1 MPLVYQIKLFPLF
14 PSLVFSVHTTA
25 AALLFREK
33 VQMKAIAIYNCT
45 ADDDEELSFK
55 EGDILTDVKK
65 SNEDGWYEGRL
76 EATNSRGLFPYNYV
90 KFITESATSKA
101 IPRSTLGASNNTA
114 AMDNQFSASVSPPN
128 STLSSTWSVISTRD
142 DDTIDHHH
150 HHHQSTPAPP
160 LSSSSATRPLYPPM
174 SATMTATN
182 TTPSPPP
189 PATPSFNNNNN
200 DKALKA
206 ADAFEKAIMQQQ
218 KPTTLKPTSKPAGTS
233 VVPLTLT
240 EDKDHK
246 PATAPKPAQLRKTS
260 ISSPSSSVASRVRS
274 FSTSAAQ
281 HNDTPDTTRPRNN
294 SNAMPIIRP
303 KPYATKSTASS
314 TTVNRPGKM
323 NNGTPNREQ
332 RMEKVIFDNDVVED
346 DDGYQVVTPS
356 LLRQRQPSSMITTKS
371 AAFSTKP
378 VLPAPSKMATAA
390 VASKP
395 IMSDTKP
402 FFVSSSSS
410 SSPSPA
416 SSHKPTPVASP
427 TRGKEQS
434 SKLADLPTAT
444 NPAPKLPSRPV
455 STASRR
461 PRSSRSTSTTP
472 SVSKANTPS
481 PTMNAAII
489 EKKQTPPA
497 PHPKPPQLSQDTSS
511 STSPRAK
518 GRSVSNPPPL
528 QPKPSFSAKQ
538 SAIKPEVPVQ
548 SKPEVIRK
556 PPPPPPTQAAATP
569 ALPVRPVAARREQ
582 FEQSDNTANR
592 ARSKSNGWKP
602 PSTTSNTPP
611 LLPAR
616 TNAIP
621 VAQRQPPPPPSSS
634 IMEKK
639 TPPPPPPSR
648 PVQSTYRYEELF
660 NAINDDGIVDGE
672 TARVIWKR
680 SKVPDDVLA
689 RIWQQCDPK
698 GCGMLNK
705 AAFIQGM
712 REIDTVLAQK
722 SFA

>member
-1 MPLVYQIKLFPLF
+1 
-14 PSLVFSVHTTA
+14 
-25 AALLFREK
+25 
-33 VQMKAIAIYNCT
+33 MKAIAIYNCT

-76 EATNSRGLFPYNYV
+76 EATNTRGLFPYNYV

-101 IPRSTLGASNNTA
+101 IPRSTLGASSNNNNTA
-114 AMDNQFSASVSPPN
+114 TMDNQFSASVSPPN

-174 SATMTATN
+174 SATMTATS
-182 TTPSPPP
+182 TTPPP
-189 PATPSFNNNNN
+189 PPTSSFNNNNNN

-206 ADAFEKAIMQQQ
+206 ADAFEKAMMQQQ
-218 KPTTLKPTSKPAGTS
+218 KPATLKPTSKPAAGTS

-281 HNDTPDTTRPRNN
+281 HNDTSDTTRPRNN

-314 TTVNRPGKM
+314 TMVNRPGKM
-323 NNGTPNREQ
+323 NNGTSNREQ

-371 AAFSTKP
+371 APFGTKP
-378 VLPAPSKMATAA
+378 VLPTPSKMAAAAA
-390 VASKP
+390 VGSKP

-402 FFVSSSSS
+402 FFVAPSSS

-416 SSHKPTPVASP
+416 SSHKPTPVTSP
-427 TRGKEQS
+427 TRGKQQS

-444 NPAPKLPSRPV
+444 NPAPKLPSRPT

-472 SVSKANTPS
+472 SVSKTNTPS
-481 PTMNAAII
+481 PTINAAII

-511 STSPRAK
+511 SPTSPRAK

-538 SAIKPEVPVQ
+538 HAIKPEVPVQ

-556 PPPPPPTQAAATP
+556 PPPPPTQATTPTP

-582 FEQSDNTANR
+582 FEQSENTTNR

-602 PSTTSNTPP
+602 PSTTATTNTPP

-621 VAQRQPPPPPSSS
+621 VAQRQPPPPPSS

>member
-1 MPLVYQIKLFPLF
+1 
-14 PSLVFSVHTTA
+14 
-25 AALLFREK
+25 
-33 VQMKAIAIYNCT
+33 MKAIAIYNCT

-55 EGDILTDVKK
+55 EGDILTEVKK

-76 EATNSRGLFPYNYV
+76 ESTSTRGLFPYNYV
-90 KFITESATSKA
+90 KFISEPATSKA
-101 IPRSTLGASNNTA
+101 IPRSTLGGSNNNTTV
-114 AMDNQFSASVSPPN
+114 DNQFSASVSPPN

-142 DDTIDHHH
+142 DDTIDHH
-150 HHHQSTPAPP
+150 QSTPAPP
-160 LSSSSATRPLYPPM
+160 LSSSSTRPLYPPM
-174 SATMTATN
+174 TTTN
-182 TTPSPPP
+182 NTPPP
-189 PATPSFNNNNN
+189 SSSFNNTE
-200 DKALKA
+200 KILKA
-206 ADAFEKAIMQQQ
+206 ADAFEKTMMQQQ
-218 KPTTLKPTSKPAGTS
+218 KPTTLKPTTKPVNTAA
-233 VVPLTLT
+233 VVPLALT
-240 EDKDHK
+240 EDK

-281 HNDTPDTTRPRNN
+281 QNDVSSSSSTTTSTRPRNN

-303 KPYATKSTASS
+303 KPYATKSTASN
-314 TTVNRPGKM
+314 TMMNRPGKM
-323 NNGTPNREQ
+323 NNREQ

-356 LLRQRQPSSMITTKS
+356 ILRQRQPSSMITTKS
-371 AAFSTKP
+371 TPFSTTMKP
-378 VLPAPSKMATAA
+378 VLPTPSKMAST
-390 VASKP
+390 SKP

-402 FFVSSSSS
+402 FFSSS
-410 SSPSPA
+410 SSPA
-416 SSHKPTPVASP
+416 STHKPTLMASP
-427 TRGKEQS
+427 TSRKQES

-444 NPAPKLPSRPV
+444 NPAPKLPSRPS

-472 SVSKANTPS
+472 STSKANTPS

-497 PHPKPPQLSQDTSS
+497 PHPKPPQLSQESS
-511 STSPRAK
+511 SPTSPRAK

-528 QPKPSFSAKQ
+528 QPKPSFSPKQ
-538 SAIKPEVPVQ
+538 HPIKPEVPVQ

-556 PPPPPPTQAAATP
+556 PPPPPTTTQAIAAPTP
-569 ALPVRPVAARREQ
+569 TLPVRPVAARREQ
-582 FEQSDNTANR
+582 FEQSDNTVNNR

-602 PSTTSNTPP
+602 PSTITNNTPSPP

-616 TNAIP
+616 NNAIP
-621 VAQRQPPPPPSSS
+621 VAQRQPPPPPPSS
-634 IMEKK
+634 MEKK

-660 NAINDDGIVDGE
+660 NAIHDQGIVDGE
-672 TARVIWKR
+672 TAKVIWKR
-680 SKVPDDVLA
+680 SKVSDDILA

-698 GCGMLNK
+698 GCGMLDK

-712 REIDTVLAQK
+712 REIDIVLSQK
-722 SFA
+722 ST

>member
-1 MPLVYQIKLFPLF
+1 
-14 PSLVFSVHTTA
+14 
-25 AALLFREK
+25 
-33 VQMKAIAIYNCT
+33 MKAIAIFNCT

-55 EGDILTDVKK
+55 EGDILTDIKK

-76 EATNSRGLFPYNYV
+76 EATNTRGLFPYNYV
-90 KFITESATSKA
+90 EFIPESATSKA
-101 IPRSTLGASNNTA
+101 IPRSTLGGSNNTTTLE
-114 AMDNQFSASVSPPN
+114 NQFSASVSPPN

-142 DDTIDHHH
+142 DDTTE
-150 HHHQSTPAPP
+150 HHQSTPAPP
-160 LSSSSATRPLYPPM
+160 LSSSSTRPLYPPM
-174 SATMTATN
+174 TTT
-182 TTPSPPP
+182 TTPTTS
-189 PATPSFNNNNN
+189 SLNNS
-200 DKALKA
+200 DKTLKA
-206 ADAFEKAIMQQQ
+206 ADAFEKAMMQQQ
-218 KPTTLKPTSKPAGTS
+218 KPTTLKPTSKPIGGAA
-233 VVPLTLT
+233 VVPLGLT
-240 EDKDHK
+240 EDKEHK
-246 PATAPKPAQLRKTS
+246 PATAPKPVQLRKTS
-260 ISSPSSSVASRVRS
+260 MSSPSSSVASRVRS

-281 HNDTPDTTRPRNN
+281 QNDVSSSSDTTRPRNN
-294 SNAMPIIRP
+294 SNAIPIIRP

-314 TTVNRPGKM
+314 TMMNRPAKM

-371 AAFSTKP
+371 APFSNKP
-378 VLPAPSKMATAA
+378 VLPASSKMIST
-390 VASKP
+390 SKP

-402 FFVSSSSS
+402 FFSSSS
-410 SSPSPA
+410 SPA
-416 SSHKPTPVASP
+416 SSHKSTPVTLP
-427 TRGKEQS
+427 TKEKQQS

-461 PRSSRSTSTTP
+461 PRSSRSTSTT
-472 SVSKANTPS
+472 SSKVNTPS
-481 PTMNAAII
+481 PTMNATTL

-497 PHPKPPQLSQDTSS
+497 PHPKPPQLSKESTSP
-511 STSPRAK
+511 TSPRAK

-528 QPKPSFSAKQ
+528 QPKPSFSTKQ
-538 SAIKPEVPVQ
+538 SIIKPEVPVQ

-556 PPPPPPTQAAATP
+556 PPPPPPIQATATP

-582 FEQSDNTANR
+582 FEQSDNIANNNR

-602 PSTTSNTPP
+602 PSTTITSNTPP

-616 TNAIP
+616 TNAMP
-621 VAQRQPPPPPSSS
+621 VAQRQPPPPPSL
-634 IMEKK
+634 EKK

-660 NAINDDGIVDGE
+660 NAIHDEGIVDGE

-680 SKVPDDVLA
+680 SKVSDEVLA

-698 GCGMLNK
+698 GCGMLDK

-712 REIDTVLAQK
+712 REIDIVLAQK
-722 SFA
+722 SA